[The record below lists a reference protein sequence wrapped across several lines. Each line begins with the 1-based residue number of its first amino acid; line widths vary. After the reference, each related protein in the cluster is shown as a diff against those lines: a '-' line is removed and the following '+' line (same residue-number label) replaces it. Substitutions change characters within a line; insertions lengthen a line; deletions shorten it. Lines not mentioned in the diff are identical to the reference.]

1 MIENNGHQRDLGYY
15 DKNQQ
20 LNYSNQMKAQQFQA
34 VNQNGYTQMMQ
45 RQQQN
50 NQLDKNASQD
60 LILQIEKELDY
71 QQKMLIED
79 DFSHKSWQN
88 VSQQGISQNK
98 KENILHISQGNLSGD
113 HTSNST
119 QVYTPSIKFYDQLD
133 NQYQK
138 QEIQNDHYFQ
148 SQFTNGFNSK
158 SQQVKQERTY
168 PNTQSA
174 ANSFGNQ
181 QNSFNDSNSNRIQ
194 VEQKDNKETDNKLF
208 SNFFID
214 SVQANVNSDCF
225 EQQQKNLYF
234 QSVNNQQEAIKS
246 LLTQM
251 QKKDSPIKA
260 AFKAKQPQQLN
271 QIPEDL
277 QGEKPYNLQQIYQ
290 NKDSNQIEENLWKI
304 NKNNQ
309 LQLNNDLST
318 QQTQKLSTKMSF
330 GQPEIE
336 EKDQDQY
343 EREYIYEKVDNS
355 NDLNQFIQ
363 HTQTLQEQIKE
374 ILSQNNKKQKMVDSS
389 EDIQTI
395 DEQSRESS
403 LDLTNRH
410 SVTNLSERPNTQ
422 KENIQ
427 NLNYQPIISDRIQA
441 TNEHNKQVRR
451 NSQNHSNHNAS
462 LNKKKEIKKESYE
475 KNNLQLQ
482 YERALDLKYNKGMQ
496 KKQQQ
501 QIKLIEESYVQ
512 SQTDSEKM
520 SPKHIYLKLSPR
532 AKNSQIG
539 ALQNFIN
546 PYPSGNSNN
555 QNQQKDEL
563 ANFKRQINNLISKEN
578 EIKGFFTGS
587 NSTTPSNIHSEQNVN
602 DPQQN
607 PIIKIQ
613 VHNTDGQLLQESTIP
628 NNKNPQQEND
638 IIKQKP
644 LQALSE
650 RITQQFK
657 QFNQNN
663 KLSEDNSLKTKQD
676 SKRQKEDQL
685 KQKEDNQVKH
695 KQDAGLFDR
704 LVKKNLQNDNNKKEK
719 QMKRSCSAKQV
730 VINTDINEN
739 SPRSQNISKQS
750 YSNKSTISYSQQL
763 SQTQPKK
770 PCLKSNSQTKLQINQ
785 FNIQVQGNQQEQQ
798 ADKPLLISDLSMRS
812 SPKQNQVEIQKNSSN
827 FNQNNQQIHQN
838 QMQFG
843 KQANTSR
850 LMNSNL
856 LGTPTS
862 TNLSIYQNIQSTN
875 SILTLRQQI
884 ENKILRNKDNSS
896 TPNLNSLIN
905 QNNEAN
911 YENNNLSNCNYNSK
925 KVVAVHNQI
934 NHSDNNPKQEILE
947 ETNQVITKTYDNTT
961 TQRGRFPLPLPPQKN
976 SAQNMQQPSLNQQ
989 IEKRASSLPKKVS
1002 YESLVQSALMR
1013 QQIFKN
1019 SNDLNN
1025 SQNDKNQDNSLNK
1038 SSKAS
1043 NSQRDKS
1050 PSYQQ
1055 QLSSSRNQLNSQPDN
1070 IIIPKSIDR
1079 KKRTDSL
1086 QVRNSS
1092 SKVDQQNSNNKAKQ
1106 QTLLRQSSE
1115 RLIKTNN
1122 NQNSISSHQTNNS
1135 SSLSYSL
1142 FYKPSTNT
1150 QGLTVHNL
1158 YNNQTSESQFNQ
1170 SKTINNPLKAFSY
1183 QHLDQIQQQEQKS
1196 LLEMDI
1202 IERNNAWLTQRKQ
1215 KNEQRKK
1222 EQEQKEVEG
1231 CTFKP
1236 KLRSKSPLSYAQ
1248 ERDETRSMYSYS
1260 NTGQS
1265 EQNIQQLRQQQSDL
1279 YSSYFNKASV
1289 MRVGGGGTKLLTEGY
1304 SQQHQLNIL
1313 RKSSLNSI
1321 GQQKIKQFFPQNYFV
1336 NQNN

>member
-15 DKNQQ
+15 EQNQQ
-20 LNYSNQMKAQQFQA
+20 ASYSNKMKAQEYQA
-34 VNQNGYTQMMQ
+34 ANQNGYTQVMQ
-45 RQQQN
+45 RQQFN
-50 NQLDKNASQD
+50 NQHDKNFTQD
-60 LILQIEKELDY
+60 LIIEIEKELEY

-79 DFSHKSWQN
+79 DFSHKNWQN
-88 VSQQGISQNK
+88 VSQQGIQQNK

-113 HTSNST
+113 HTNNST

-133 NQYQK
+133 NQIQR
-138 QEIQNDHYFQ
+138 QEIQNDHFYQ
-148 SQFTNGFNSK
+148 SQFMNGFNSK
-158 SQQVKQERTY
+158 NQQIKQDRTN

-174 ANSFGNQ
+174 TNSFGNI
-181 QNSFNDSNSNRIQ
+181 QNSFNDSNSNKVQ

-214 SVQANVNSDCF
+214 SVQANINQDYF
-225 EQQQKNLYF
+225 QQQQKNLYF

-246 LLTQM
+246 LLTQI
-251 QKKDSPIKA
+251 QKKESPIKA
-260 AFKAKQPQQLN
+260 AFKTKQPQQLN
-271 QIPEDL
+271 QIPEDS

-290 NKDSNQIEENLWKI
+290 NKDNNYIEENLWKA
-304 NKNNQ
+304 NKVNQ
-309 LQLNNDLST
+309 LQAINEN
-318 QQTQKLSTKMSF
+318 QKLSMKIPF
-330 GQPEIE
+330 GQKEIE
-336 EKDQDQY
+336 DKDQVENQ
-343 EREYIYEKVDNS
+343 REFNQEVDNT
-355 NDLNQFIQ
+355 NDVNQFIQ

-374 ILSQNNKKQKMVDSS
+374 ILSQNNKKQKIVDSS

-403 LDLTNRH
+403 LDLTNRN
-410 SVTNLSERPNTQ
+410 SISNFSERPNNQ
-422 KENIQ
+422 KENLQ
-427 NLNYQPIISDRIQA
+427 NLNYQPMISDRIQS
-441 TNEHNKQVRR
+441 TIEHNKQVRR
-451 NSQNHSNHNAS
+451 DSKSSLNHNVS
-462 LNKKKEIKKESYE
+462 VNKKKELKKEPYE

-501 QIKLIEESYVQ
+501 QTKLIEESYIQ
-512 SQTDSEKM
+512 QQTENERM

-532 AKNSQIG
+532 AKNNQIG
-539 ALQNFIN
+539 VLQNFIN

-555 QNQQKDEL
+555 ANSQKDEL

-587 NSTTPSNIHSEQNVN
+587 NSTTPSNIHSEQNVI
-602 DPQQN
+602 DQQQN

-628 NNKNPQQEND
+628 NNKNQQQEND
-638 IIKQKP
+638 LNVRQKP
-644 LQALSE
+644 QQALSE
-650 RITQQFK
+650 RITSSFK

-663 KLSEDNSLKTKQD
+663 KQAQDNSLKLKQD
-676 SKRQKEDQL
+676 SNRQKEDSFRQN
-685 KQKEDNQVKH
+685 EDNQVKP

-704 LVKKNLQNDNNKKEK
+704 LMKKNLQTDNNKKEK

-739 SPRSQNISKQS
+739 SPRNKNSTKQS
-750 YSNKSTISYSQQL
+750 YSNKSTGSYSQQF

-798 ADKPLLISDLSMRS
+798 VDKPLLITDLSVRS
-812 SPKQNQVEIQKNSSN
+812 SPKQIQLENQKNSSN
-827 FNQNNQQIHQN
+827 FMQSSQANQQIHQN
-838 QMQFG
+838 QMQFA
-843 KQANTSR
+843 KQTNR

-862 TNLSIYQNIQSTN
+862 ANLSIYQNIQSTN

-884 ENKILRNKDNSS
+884 ENKILRNNKDNSS

-905 QNNEAN
+905 HNQNNDGN
-911 YENNNLSNCNYNSK
+911 QDNNNSSNCNYNSK
-925 KVVAVHNQI
+925 KVIALHNQMI
-934 NHSDNNPKQEILE
+934 HSDKPNRQEILE
-947 ETNQVITKTYDNTT
+947 ETNQVITKTNDNTI
-961 TQRGRFPLPLPPQKN
+961 QRGRYPLPLPPQKN
-976 SAQNMQQPSLNQQ
+976 ASQNQQQPSSNHQP
-989 IEKRASSLPKKVS
+989 EKRASSLPKKVS

-1013 QQIFKN
+1013 QQVFKN
-1019 SNDLNN
+1019 SNELNN

-1038 SSKAS
+1038 SSKAN

-1055 QLSSSRNQLNSQPDN
+1055 QLSSSRNQLTNQSDTALV
-1070 IIIPKSIDR
+1070 PKSIDR

-1092 SKVDQQNSNNKAKQ
+1092 SKVDQHSNNNNKTKQ

-1115 RLIKTNN
+1115 RAIKVNN
-1122 NQNSISSHQTNNS
+1122 NQNSISSQQTNNS

-1142 FYKPSTNT
+1142 FYKPSSNT
-1150 QGLTVHNL
+1150 PGLMTHHL
-1158 YNNQTSESQFNQ
+1158 YNNTASESQFNQ

-1248 ERDETRSMYSYS
+1248 DREETRSMYSYS

-1265 EQNIQQLRQQQSDL
+1265 EQNIQLLKQQQNDL
-1279 YSSYFNKASV
+1279 YSSYFNKTPV
-1289 MRVGGGGTKLLTEGY
+1289 MRVGGGGTKILTEGY

-1321 GQQKIKQFFPQNYFV
+1321 GQQKIKQFFPQNLFI